1 MSNTLTKDMSQALQ
15 AAERIYGTLP
25 ERPVHLNCKSE
36 SIDPSY
42 AAGKAML
49 CQAKLMAELEEKEIS
64 IPFISVI
71 PKADTPL
78 PAIVYLSYEMEIPNK
93 FLPTEEIIDR
103 GYAIFSLCIKDVS
116 DNSPDF
122 KSQITRHISPSRR
135 KRLSPGK
142 IALWAWAA
150 LRLLEY
156 VDDLEFVDKKR
167 IIVAG
172 HGMLARSALLASGN
186 SGKCTHVIASCITE
200 NPVPFTERSN
210 KSGLTVRDFPYLYS
224 PAFADE
230 PNIDELECLLNL
242 ADKKHLLLGFSEES
256 EYIPDYNYIHK
267 IRNSSQ
273 ASRAFAPQ
281 KTQSKIP
288 AFPLRIQEDDLSY
301 HIRRGSDYFSRED
314 WNIYLDF
321 IDKKL

>member
-1 MSNTLTKDMSQALQ
+1 MSNTLTKDKSQALQ

-78 PAIVYLSYEMEIPNK
+78 PAIVYLSYEKKVPNK
-93 FLPTEEIIDR
+93 FLPIEEIIDR
-103 GYAIFSLCIKDVS
+103 GYSIFSLCIKDVS

-122 KSQITRHISPSRR
+122 KSQITRHIAPSRR
-135 KRLSPGK
+135 KRLSSGK

-150 LRLLEY
+150 LRILEY
-156 VDDLEFVDKKR
+156 VADLEFIDKER

-186 SGKCTHVIASCITE
+186 SEKCTHVIASCITE
-200 NPVPFTERSN
+200 RPVPFTEKSS
-210 KSGLTVRDFPYLYS
+210 KSGLTVHDFPYLYS
-224 PAFADE
+224 PAFADK
-230 PNIDELECLLNL
+230 PDIDELECLLNL
-242 ADKKHLLLGFSEES
+242 ANEKHLLLGFSEES
-256 EYIPDYNYIHK
+256 EYIPDYDYIHK
-267 IRNSSQ
+267 IRNTSQSST
-273 ASRAFAPQ
+273 AFVPEN
-281 KTQSKIP
+281 TQSKIP
-288 AFPLRIQEDDLSY
+288 AVPLRIQEDDLSY

-321 IDKKL
+321 IDKKP